1 MDAFMPPELE
11 AQITAHRERLAK
23 LLPQQL
29 RLLAEVLR
37 RARRY
42 GYCWAQQRTLAEA
55 IGGAK
60 STVASDLRDFAALDL
75 MRILKADVAS
85 RSGAYAEALGR
96 SDVLVPAVGLDQA
109 LSDLRVAHRRASLDS
124 FTSRETHV
132 AGEARLGRP
141 RTQRAGDARSSRSAR
156 PRAAGRE
163 PNATVRD
170 RVRPAA
176 VNDRKADAPLAAN
189 GDALHEFRPK
199 PLQGPTSS
207 PVTSS
212 SRTQAEK
219 QTTLRPR
226 DAVRENDGDDDR
238 VRLLVSEGFEP
249 GCAASFARCFSR
261 ERIAANIVLGR
272 HRRPG
277 VQSPGAYLRG
287 MIQRDDAA
295 AAIDPRSEAAAAV
308 RGATPMRRIS
318 TGKGAVVR
326 ATEPRAASSTASTR
340 LTGAAATTTA
350 ADARPPIA
358 SARTCELDGLSA
370 DERERLTQ
378 RARDEVRR
386 RHAFLG
392 ARVLDAWGP
401 LLEAAATRTMR
412 ELVQS
417 AAPIGA
423 AR

>member
-1 MDAFMPPELE
+1 MDVLMPPELE
-11 AQITAHRERLAK
+11 AQITAHRERLAE

-29 RLLAEVLR
+29 QLLAEVLR

-60 STVASDLRDFAALDL
+60 STVASDLRDFAALEL

-96 SDVLVPAVGLDQA
+96 SDVLVPAVGVEQA
-109 LSDLRVAHRRASLDS
+109 LCDLRIAQRRTARLARLGTPGATIAAD
-124 FTSRETHV
+124 
-132 AGEARLGRP
+132 AGVRLGRP
-141 RTQRAGDARSSRSAR
+141 RQTRPTTYSERSAR
-156 PRAAGRE
+156 SRAAGTGT
-163 PNATVRD
+163 NATVRD
-170 RVRPAA
+170 RVRPGTVQDVERRAA
-176 VNDRKADAPLAAN
+176 D
-189 GDALHEFRPK
+189 EFRPK
-199 PLQGPTSS
+199 ARPGLILSS
-207 PVTSS
+207 VTSFVNL
-212 SRTQAEK
+212 QAS
-219 QTTLRPR
+219 TTPR
-226 DAVRENDGDDDR
+226 ACDAVRENDAEDDR
-238 VRLLVSEGFEP
+238 VRLLVAEGFEP
-249 GCAASFARCFSR
+249 GCAASFARCFDR
-261 ERIAANIVLGR
+261 ERIARNIALGR

-295 AAIDPRSEAAAAV
+295 AVLDPRSEAAAV
-308 RGATPMRRIS
+308 RVAI
-318 TGKGAVVR
+318 
-326 ATEPRAASSTASTR
+326 EPRTASSTTAPTRASGAASTAA
-340 LTGAAATTTA
+340 GAP
-350 ADARPPIA
+350 PPIA
-358 SARTCELDGLSA
+358 SARTCELDGLSPG
-370 DERERLTQ
+370 ERERLTQ

-401 LLEAAATRTMR
+401 LLEAATTRTMR

-417 AAPIGA
+417 AAPMGA

>member
-1 MDAFMPPELE
+1 MDALMPPELE
-11 AQITAHRERLAK
+11 AQITAHRERLAE

-96 SDVLVPAVGLDQA
+96 SDVLVPAMGVEQA
-109 LSDLRVAHRRASLDS
+109 LCDLRIAQRRTARLARVGTTGTTIAAD
-124 FTSRETHV
+124 
-132 AGEARLGRP
+132 AGVRLGRP
-141 RTQRAGDARSSRSAR
+141 RQTRPTTYSERSAR
-156 PRAAGRE
+156 SRAAGTGT
-163 PNATVRD
+163 NATVLD
-170 RVRPAA
+170 RVRPGT
-176 VNDRKADAPLAAN
+176 VREDEKRVSAD
-189 GDALHEFRPK
+189 EFRPK
-199 PLQGPTSS
+199 ARPGLILSS
-207 PVTSS
+207 VTSFVNL
-212 SRTQAEK
+212 QAS
-219 QTTLRPR
+219 TTPR
-226 DAVRENDGDDDR
+226 ACDAVRENDAEDDR
-238 VRLLVSEGFEP
+238 VRLLVAEGFEP
-249 GCAASFARCFSR
+249 GCVASFAASFDRA
-261 ERIAANIVLGR
+261 RIARNIALGR

-295 AAIDPRSEAAAAV
+295 AVLDPRSEAAAV
-308 RGATPMRRIS
+308 RATPMRRIS
-318 TGKGAVVR
+318 TGEGQGAVVR
-326 ATEPRAASSTASTR
+326 ATEPRAASSTALPTASTR
-340 LTGAAATTTA
+340 LAGAASTATA
-350 ADARPPIA
+350 PGAPPPIA

-370 DERERLTQ
+370 GERERLTQ
-378 RARDEVRR
+378 RARDKVRR

-401 LLEAAATRTMR
+401 FLEAATMRTMR

>member
-1 MDAFMPPELE
+1 MDALMPPELE
-11 AQITAHRERLAK
+11 AQITAHRERLAE

-85 RSGAYAEALGR
+85 CSGAYAEALGR
-96 SDVLVPAVGLDQA
+96 SDVLVPAVGVEQA
-109 LSDLRVAHRRASLDS
+109 MCDLRIAQRRTARLA
-124 FTSRETHV
+124 RVETTGTTIAAD
-132 AGEARLGRP
+132 AGVRLGRP
-141 RTQRAGDARSSRSAR
+141 RQTRPTPHSEGSARS
-156 PRAAGRE
+156 RAAGTGT
-163 PNATVRD
+163 NATVLD
-170 RVRPAA
+170 RVRPGT
-176 VNDRKADAPLAAN
+176 VREDDKRVSAD
-189 GDALHEFRPK
+189 EFRPK
-199 PLQGPTSS
+199 ARPGPRLSS
-207 PVTSS
+207 VTPSS
-212 SRTQAEK
+212 NLISSA

-226 DAVRENDGDDDR
+226 NAVPKADDDER
-238 VRLLVSEGFEP
+238 TALLVAEGFDP
-249 GCAASFARCFSR
+249 GSAASFAASFER
-261 ERIAANIVLGR
+261 ERIARNIALGR

-295 AAIDPRSEAAAAV
+295 AAIDPRSEAAAF

-318 TGKGAVVR
+318 TGEGAVVR
-326 ATEPRAASSTASTR
+326 ATEPRAASTTASPTMSTRRAGAASTSTAP
-340 LTGAAATTTA
+340 GAP
-350 ADARPPIA
+350 PPIVR
-358 SARTCELDGLSA
+358 ARTCAFDGLSA
-370 DERERLTQ
+370 GERERLTQ

-401 LLEAAATRTMR
+401 LLEAATMRTMR
-412 ELVQS
+412 ELVHGTV
-417 AAPIGA
+417 PMGA

>member
-1 MDAFMPPELE
+1 MDALMPPELE
-11 AQITAHRERLAK
+11 AQITAHRERLAE

-60 STVASDLRDFAALDL
+60 STVASDLREFAALDL

-96 SDVLVPAVGLDQA
+96 SDVLVPAVGVEQA
-109 LSDLRVAHRRASLDS
+109 LCDLRIAQRRTARLARVGTTGTTGAAD
-124 FTSRETHV
+124 
-132 AGEARLGRP
+132 AGVRLGRP
-141 RTQRAGDARSSRSAR
+141 RQTRPTTHAERSAR
-156 PRAAGRE
+156 SRAAGTGTD
-163 PNATVRD
+163 ATVRD
-170 RVRPAA
+170 RVRPGT
-176 VNDRKADAPLAAN
+176 VREDEKRVSAD
-189 GDALHEFRPK
+189 EFRPK
-199 PLQGPTSS
+199 ARPGPRLSS
-207 PVTSS
+207 VTPSS
-212 SRTQAEK
+212 NLISSARA
-219 QTTLRPR
+219 TLRPR
-226 DAVRENDGDDDR
+226 DAVPKADDDER
-238 VRLLVSEGFEP
+238 TALLVAEGFDP
-249 GCAASFARCFSR
+249 GSAAAFATCFDR
-261 ERIAANIVLGR
+261 ERIARNIALGR

-295 AAIDPRSEAAAAV
+295 AVLDPHSEAAAV
-308 RGATPMRRIS
+308 RVAI
-318 TGKGAVVR
+318 
-326 ATEPRAASSTASTR
+326 EPRTASSTTAPTRASGAASTAA
-340 LTGAAATTTA
+340 GAP
-350 ADARPPIA
+350 PPIA
-358 SARTCELDGLSA
+358 SARTCELDGLSSG
-370 DERERLTQ
+370 ERERLTQ

-412 ELVQS
+412 ELVHG

>member
-1 MDAFMPPELE
+1 
-11 AQITAHRERLAK
+11 
-23 LLPQQL
+23 
-29 RLLAEVLR
+29 VLR

-96 SDVLVPAVGLDQA
+96 SDVLVPAVGVEQA
-109 LSDLRVAHRRASLDS
+109 LCDLRIAQRRTARLARVGATGTTIAAD
-124 FTSRETHV
+124 
-132 AGEARLGRP
+132 AGVRLGRP
-141 RTQRAGDARSSRSAR
+141 RQTRPTTHAERSAR
-156 PRAAGRE
+156 PRAAGTGT
-163 PNATVRD
+163 NATVSD
-170 RVRPAA
+170 RVRPGTVQGVEGRAA
-176 VNDRKADAPLAAN
+176 D
-189 GDALHEFRPK
+189 EFRPK
-199 PLQGPTSS
+199 ARPGPRLSS
-207 PVTSS
+207 VTSS
-212 SRTQAEK
+212 SNLISSARA
-219 QTTLRPR
+219 TLRSR
-226 DAVRENDGDDDR
+226 DAVPKADDDER
-238 VRLLVSEGFEP
+238 TALLVAEGFDP
-249 GCAASFARCFSR
+249 GSAVAFAASFER
-261 ERIAANIVLGR
+261 ERIARNIALGR

-295 AAIDPRSEAAAAV
+295 AALDPYSEAAAV

-318 TGKGAVVR
+318 TGEGAVVR
-326 ATEPRAASSTASTR
+326 AASPTASPTMSTRRAGAASTATAP
-340 LTGAAATTTA
+340 GAP
-350 ADARPPIA
+350 PPIA
-358 SARTCELDGLSA
+358 RTRTCEFDGLSPG
-370 DERERLTQ
+370 ERERLTQ

-401 LLEAAATRTMR
+401 LLEAATMRTMR

-417 AAPIGA
+417 TAPIGA